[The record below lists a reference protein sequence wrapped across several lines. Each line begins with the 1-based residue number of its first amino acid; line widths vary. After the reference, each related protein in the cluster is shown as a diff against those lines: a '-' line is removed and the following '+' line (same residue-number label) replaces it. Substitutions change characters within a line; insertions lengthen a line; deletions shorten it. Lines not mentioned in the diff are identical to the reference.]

1 MSRLL
6 TRAVPIQT
14 QVMNKVIKVRNPRTG
29 QYDYE
34 FAAATEQQVKDC
46 ARQLRQANRR
56 WQSGGLEHRIE
67 TLRQWKTALAE
78 HRSAIIN
85 ALTTDTGRHLASVIE
100 VDGISPMIDR
110 WTAQAATL
118 TAEQEGRSAALP
130 QLTFRSQFVPYELVG
145 VISPWNFPVLLSL
158 IDAIPALVAGCSVAI
173 KPSEVTPRFIE
184 PLRRS
189 IESVPALSEVLMI
202 LPGDGATGAALIN
215 EVDAVCFTGSV
226 KTGRL
231 VAEAAARNFIP
242 AFLELGGKDPA
253 IITASADLE
262 RAATV
267 ALRASVF
274 NTGQACQSLE
284 RIYVEA
290 SVYETFVARLVELA
304 EQAKLNF
311 PDIHQGQI
319 GPLIFD
325 RQAEIIAEQ
334 LADAVAK
341 GATVLTGGKI
351 ETHGGGKWI
360 RPTVVTGVTHEMKLM
375 TEETFGPIIPVMK
388 FSTVAEAVAL
398 ANDSQYGLSAAV
410 FAGSAKEAETIA
422 RQINAGA
429 VSINDGALTGLMHEA
444 EKNSFRL
451 SGLGGS
457 RMGAAGLLRFFRK
470 KALIFQTGQ
479 PATLNQFDERLAK
492 PTKSDL
498 S

>member
-1 MSRLL
+1 MMNRL
-6 TRAVPIQT
+6 IQ
-14 QVMNKVIKVRNPRTG
+14 VRNPRTG
-29 QYDYE
+29 EHDYE
-34 FAAATEQQVKDC
+34 FAATADPQVK
-46 ARQLRQANRR
+46 ARASQLRQANQR
-56 WQSGGLEHRIE
+56 WQSSGLEHRIE

-78 HRSAIIN
+78 HRSAIIG
-85 ALTTDTGRHLASVIE
+85 ALTTDTGRHLASSIE
-100 VDGISPMIDR
+100 VDGLAPMIDR
-110 WTAQAATL
+110 WITQAATL
-118 TAEQEGRSAALP
+118 ITEQEGRSAALP

-184 PLRRS
+184 PLCRS
-189 IESVPALSEVLMI
+189 IESVSALNEVLAI

-231 VAEAAARNFIP
+231 VAEAAARHFIP

-267 ALRASVF
+267 VLRASVF

-284 RIYVEA
+284 RVYVEA
-290 SVYETFVARLVELA
+290 SVYDNFVARLVELA
-304 EQAKLNF
+304 QSVTLNF

-319 GPLIFD
+319 GPLIFN

-334 LADAVAK
+334 LANAIAQ
-341 GATVLTGGKI
+341 GAQILTGGKI

-360 RPTVVTGVTHEMKLM
+360 RPTVITGVTHNMKLM
-375 TEETFGPIIPVMK
+375 TEETFGPIIPIMK
-388 FSTVAEAVAL
+388 FHTVAEAIAL
-398 ANDSQYGLSAAV
+398 ANDSEYGLSAAV
-410 FAGSAKEAETIA
+410 FAGSVEEAEAIA
-422 RQINAGA
+422 RRINAGA

-457 RMGAAGLLRFFRK
+457 RMGAAGMLRFFRK

-479 PATLNQFDERLAK
+479 PATLAQFDERNAMRR
-492 PTKSDL
+492 
-498 S
+498 